1 MDLIWGLEGVAVV
14 SGLFGGLVELS
25 WLNDVTLTGL
35 GDAGLGAL
43 MVILVRGVK
52 GFRRDLVEL
61 ERTGDGIVVV
71 VLRLL
76 TL

>member
-1 MDLIWGLEGVAVV
+1 MDLILGLEGVADVGGI
-14 SGLFGGLVELS
+14 SGSLVGLSV
-25 WLNDVTLTGL
+25 VTLIGL
-35 GDAGLGAL
+35 GDVGLGAL
-43 MVILVRGVK
+43 VVILVRGVK
-52 GFRRDLVEL
+52 GVRRDLVEL